1 MATNGSTEARPP
13 AKPHWTE
20 GPARWAASIVLGAAC
35 LGGLGWSIFGRPVA
49 VGPGGLPARAVTDRS
64 PAAESRDAAAIEAGR
79 GTAEVIDV
87 VEDESYAQRID
98 VNTAGS
104 AELQLLPGIGPA
116 LAERIM
122 QDREANGPF
131 SSVDDL
137 MRVKGIGPRTVARLR
152 DMARAE

>member
-1 MATNGSTEARPP
+1 MATNGSTEATRSP
-13 AKPHWTE
+13 APPHWTE

-35 LGGLGWSIFGRPVA
+35 LGGLGWSILGRPA
-49 VGPGGLPARAVTDRS
+49 LIGPDGAPAPRVMARS
-64 PAAESRDAAAIEAGR
+64 PSAGAGDAAASAGQA
-79 GTAEVIDV
+79 AEVIDV
-87 VEDESYAQRID
+87 VEDEAYAQRIN

-122 QDREANGPF
+122 QDREANGPYA
-131 SSVDDL
+131 SVDDL

-152 DMARAE
+152 EMARAE